1 MNFLTVIFPDID
13 FQREVLNAMTTL
25 SDKLSDSPFDVTS
38 VNIAKL
44 VFAKYVENQALKG
57 GEDAPSLLTYN
68 YIESWLEVQVTQ
80 RIIHTDKDV
89 GYALDLHTG
98 QITHIGY

>member
-1 MNFLTVIFPDID
+1 MNFLTVTFHDID

-57 GEDAPSLLTYN
+57 GEDAPSLLMYN
-68 YIESWLEVQVTQ
+68 YIESWLRVQVTQ
-80 RIIHTDKDV
+80 RIIHTDNDV